1 MGPSGVPSALKR
13 VPSGSKCPAGVPRAD
28 NRTEILSPTN
38 KQYKGRK
45 RALRAF
51 QVVPIALKGVVI
63 LKTLIQIDGAIGAD
77 DLHLAHDIPY
87 ALGSVRYVV

>member
-1 MGPSGVPSALKR
+1 MPRGGVS
-13 VPSGSKCPAGVPRAD
+13 RAD

-51 QVVPIALKGVVI
+51 QIEPAALFQERWRAFHVVPSALRAFQVRWGAFQVVSDSR
-63 LKTLIQIDGAIGAD
+63 K
-77 DLHLAHDIPY
+77 LAVAKVMLFDPQ
-87 ALGSVRYVV
+87 YVDTMCRSM